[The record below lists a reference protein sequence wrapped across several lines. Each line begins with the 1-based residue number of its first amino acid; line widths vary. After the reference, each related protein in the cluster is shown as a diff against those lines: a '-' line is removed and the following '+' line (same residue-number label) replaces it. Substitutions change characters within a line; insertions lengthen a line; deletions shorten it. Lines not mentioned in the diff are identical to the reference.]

1 VPFSPATRCSSF
13 LLPPILTHCQR
24 GQLRADRS
32 TPPSSHRLSAVRLSR
47 FAIWTH
53 PLPDNWTGLPAPPGL
68 FLLEAPPRRRAG
80 YHVGSLPGFLLP
92 TLSPRSCATQP
103 PVSLQADVVCV
114 TCIHPLRSRTPFLS
128 SHNNFYRLF
137 SSCLEEIEREIAID
151 ALSKPRLV
159 RMSTS
164 CPRMASTE
172 RSSRLT
178 SAATLGTMPSYGLA
192 TTRLVI
198 AD

>member
-1 VPFSPATRCSSF
+1 LPSGLIRCRIIGQACQRLLDYFFSR
-13 LLPPILTHCQR
+13 LPPPCRLPRWISPRL
-24 GQLRADRS
+24 
-32 TPPSSHRLSAVRLSR
+32 PSSHA
-47 FAIWTH
+47 F
-53 PLPDNWTGLPAPPGL
+53 
-68 FLLEAPPRRRAG
+68 
-80 YHVGSLPGFLLP
+80 
-92 TLSPRSCATQP
+92 SPILCYPP

-114 TCIHPLRSRTPFLS
+114 TCIHPLRFRTPFLS

-151 ALSKPRLV
+151 ALSKHRLV

-178 SAATLGTMPSYGLA
+178 SAGTLGTMLSYGLA